1 MTSIGA
7 ALAEAEGRLRAAG
20 VEAAR
25 RDARL
30 LLAGLLGDG
39 GFATVMAWPERELGP
54 EVAAAFSVRV
64 GRRAAREPVARILGR
79 REFWSLPL
87 RIGPETLDPRPD
99 SEALVAGLLQGLR
112 DRAAPLRL
120 LDLGTGS
127 GCLLLALL
135 SELPA
140 ASGLGVD
147 RSEPA
152 LATARANARDLG
164 LEERAAFRL
173 GDWCEGLEERFDLLI
188 CNPPYIPATEIEALE
203 PEVARWEPRAALDG
217 GADGLEPYRRIL
229 PRLDAL
235 LAPGGRAAFE
245 HGPGQAEAI
254 AGLLPSAERW
264 RLEPLLDLAGRA
276 RGLLFVR
283 ATP

>member
-1 MTSIGA
+1 VTSIAA
-7 ALAEAEGRLRAAG
+7 ALAEAKRRLRAAG

-30 LLAGLLGDG
+30 LLADLLGEG
-39 GFATVMAWPERELGP
+39 GIATVMAWPERELES
-54 EVAAAFSVRV
+54 EVVAAFSERV

-99 SEALVAGLLQGLR
+99 SETLVAGLLR
-112 DRAAPLRL
+112 DLSDRTAPLRL

-140 ASGLGVD
+140 ARGLGID
-147 RSEPA
+147 RSESA
-152 LATARANARDLG
+152 LAVARANARDLG
-164 LEERAAFRL
+164 LAERAAFRL
-173 GDWCEGLEERFDLLI
+173 GDWCEGLEGRFDLLV
-188 CNPPYIPATEIEALE
+188 CNPPYIPAAEIEALE
-203 PEVARWEPRAALDG
+203 PEVARWDPRGALDG

-229 PRLDAL
+229 PRLQAL
-235 LAPGGRAAFE
+235 MAPGGRAAFE
-245 HGPGQAEAI
+245 HGPGQGKAI
-254 AGLLPSAERW
+254 AALLPSAGFW
-264 RLEPLLDLAGRA
+264 RQEELCDLAGRR

>member
-1 MTSIGA
+1 MTSIGG
-7 ALAEAEGRLRAAG
+7 ALAEAERRLRAAG
-20 VEAAR
+20 VSAAR

-30 LLAGLLGDG
+30 LLAELLGEE
-39 GFATVMAWPERELGP
+39 GFATVMAWPERALPP
-54 EVAAAFSVRV
+54 EVVEAFSLRID
-64 GRRAAREPVARILGR
+64 RRAAREPVARILGR

-87 RIGPETLDPRPD
+87 RLAPETLDPRPD
-99 SEALVAGLLQGLR
+99 SEILVEGLLRDLD

-140 ASGLGVD
+140 ARGLGID
-147 RSEPA
+147 RSAPA
-152 LATARANARDLG
+152 LETARANARDLG
-164 LEERAAFRL
+164 LAERAAFRS
-173 GDWCEGLEERFDLLI
+173 GDWCDGLEGRFDLLV
-188 CNPPYIPATEIEALE
+188 CNPPYIPASEIDALE

-235 LAPGGRAAFE
+235 LTAGGRAAFE
-245 HGPGQAEAI
+245 HGPDQAEAI
-254 AGLLPSAERW
+254 AALLPAAPAW
-264 RLEPLLDLAGRA
+264 RLETLQDLAGRA
-276 RGLLFVR
+276 RGLLIVR